1 MICAKCYS
9 SFALSCHV
17 FICTKEPIK
26 MGKFIKI
33 YLKTRFQSESRCL
46 LKKAFLLEVNYQ
58 RRS

>member
-1 MICAKCYS
+1 
-9 SFALSCHV
+9 
-17 FICTKEPIK
+17 